1 MQLLEVQSTLRELEG
16 EQYVIHNSL
25 VKALRIAHNRFDL
38 KEIIFFELTK
48 IKLDEENNQKLYNKI
63 KKIAL
68 SRSIPVTEYYNLFT
82 ETFNEVVHIK
92 KCDCYNSET
101 RKVNKNE
108 ILNSPVSEMITDLE
122 HNINLLEKNIIP
134 IGLAPLDLYYATE
147 RKNNFDAIYNN
158 AISNLKTILNR
169 IRDYIIDYL
178 IRVENEM
185 LHTKERVVLSKQDTL
200 QTLITSGETV
210 KNRNYVSSEYNSYVH
225 GSEYVEWIQRCKIF
239 LRQNVSDQEF
249 IKEFSSFADSA
260 NGNGLT
266 YYESMIGMLKSLIGQ
281 DLSEIPK
288 VVVENKI
295 EKIFISHSSK
305 DVKYVESLVELLNDI
320 GIKKDQESIFC
331 SSLAGYGI
339 PHGESIYDFLKK
351 ELNNTNVMVLFV
363 LSDNYYGSAPCLN
376 EMGAAWIT
384 SKEYTTI
391 LTPNFDFKNISGA
404 IDPTKISFKMNDSIG
419 LNNFRDKINNVF
431 ELEEV
436 NYQIWEKDRIKF
448 LNNISLIADTEAST
462 LNTRIELEK
471 VKNHKQNALE
481 LQLRFINVTDRDIEF
496 QYIDCTLIDDEG
508 NLLEISI
515 EDDVLDDFKLK
526 SKENKVVNFIISY
539 DTDSKYKVRRNVRE
553 KANITFAIL

>member
-1 MQLLEVQSTLRELEG
+1 MQLLEVQRTLKELEG

-25 VKALRIAHNRFDL
+25 VKTLRIAHNRFDL

-68 SRSIPVTEYYNLFT
+68 SRSIPVTEYRNIYNEALNEILLF
-82 ETFNEVVHIK
+82 K
-92 KCDCYNSET
+92 KCDWYNPET
-101 RKVNKNE
+101 QKVTKNE

-122 HNINLLEKNIIP
+122 HNISLLEKNIIP
-134 IGLAPLDLYYATE
+134 IGLAPLDLYYATA
-147 RKNNFDAIYNN
+147 RKNKLDAIYNHT
-158 AISNLKTILNR
+158 ISNLKTILNR

-178 IRVENEM
+178 IRVENEL
-185 LHTKERVVLSKQDTL
+185 LHTRERVVLSKQDTL

-210 KNRNYVSSEYNSYVH
+210 KNNNFVRGDIHDFIH
-225 GSEYVEWIQRCKIF
+225 GSQYVEWIQRCKIF
-239 LRQNVSDQEF
+239 LRQNVQDQEF
-249 IKEFSSFADSA
+249 IKEFSGFADKA
-260 NGNGLT
+260 NGNGLN

-281 DLSEIPK
+281 NFSELPK
-288 VVVENKI
+288 PVEENKI

-305 DVKYVESLVELLNDI
+305 DVKYVEALVELLNDI
-320 GIKKDQESIFC
+320 GIKKDQKSIFC
-331 SSLAGYGI
+331 SSLASYGI

-351 ELNNTNVMVLFV
+351 ELNNKNVMVLFV

-419 LNNFRDKINNVF
+419 LNNFRDKINTVF
-431 ELEEV
+431 GLEEV

-471 VKNHKQNALE
+471 VKNHKQTALE

-496 QYIDCTLIDDEG
+496 QYIDCELIDNEG
-508 NLLEISI
+508 NLLKISI
-515 EDDVLDDFKLK
+515 EDDVLDDFKLI
-526 SKENKVVNFIISY
+526 SKENKVVDFIIPY
-539 DTDSKYKVRRNVRE
+539 DTDSKYNVRRNVRE
-553 KANITFAIL
+553 KADIKFAIV